1 MYGREIGAQNEKQF
15 WMGGLDAERLFI
27 LSNLMKQH
35 TIHSFLFFFFL
46 IHILSYPLI
55 FLYHESTREKNKN
68 R

>member
-27 LSNLMKQH
+27 LSNLKKHH
-35 TIHSFLFFFFL
+35 TIHSFPFFL

-55 FLYHESTREKNKN
+55 FLYNESTREKNKN